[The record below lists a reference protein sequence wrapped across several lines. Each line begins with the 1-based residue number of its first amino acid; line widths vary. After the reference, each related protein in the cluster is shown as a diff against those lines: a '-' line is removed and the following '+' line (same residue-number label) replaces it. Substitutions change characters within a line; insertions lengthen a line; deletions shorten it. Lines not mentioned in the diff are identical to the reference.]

1 MMHIFDTLFF
11 ESVKHGF
18 ESSRM
23 IAHFFFFES
32 VKKKVS
38 TTWFEP
44 GLAHMFFESPAI
56 RPGAPLQICAL
67 LVFKLE
73 TLAWDLHMHQSG
85 LAYVNACKNW
95 DLHMYLHIAEVAAW
109 LSCMVFAW
117 VLHGFCMVFAW
128 VLHGFA
134 WYLHGVCMGAACICK
149 SHASP
154 TIRLWAREERGG
166 CGRRSGSGSDSDL
179 FFSGGSVDHGG
190 HAGQ

>member
-11 ESVKHGF
+11 ESVIDRRVRTRVG
-18 ESSRM
+18 
-23 IAHFFFFES
+23 AHFSIFFRIP
-32 VKKKVS
+32 VILPG
-38 TTWFEP
+38 FEP

-56 RPGAPLQICAL
+56 RPRAPLQICAL

-117 VLHGFCMVFAW
+117 YLHGICMVFAW
-128 VLHGFA
+128 ELHA
-134 WYLHGVCMGAACICK
+134 Y
-149 SHASP
+149 ASP
-154 TIRLWAREERGG
+154 MQVRETTSETY
-166 CGRRSGSGSDSDL
+166 
-179 FFSGGSVDHGG
+179 VTMI
-190 HAGQ
+190 AGLS